1 MKILVDVKLKSKK
14 SMVQKIDQNH
24 FVVHTTK
31 EPKDNKAN
39 VDIVCQLAKYFEVP
53 KSNVTILVGKTTKH
67 KIVEII

>member
-24 FVVHTTK
+24 FVVHTAK

-39 VDIVCQLAKYFEVP
+39 VDIVCQLSKYFDVP

>member
-24 FVVHTTK
+24 FVVHTIK

-39 VDIVCQLAKYFEVP
+39 VDIVCQLAKYFDVP